1 MLKVCKVV
9 LDRKEIGVGLDYL
22 DQLDIRAALVIRV
35 PQDHLEPLAHVERGV
50 VMDKPDF
57 QVQ

>member
-1 MLKVCKVV
+1 M
-9 LDRKEIGVGLDYL
+9 RLDYL